1 MKNIVSW
8 AILLGLVL
16 VWGSSFILIKKSL
29 LYFTSDEVGVL
40 RIVITFIFLF
50 PLAILKI
57 KKVDKRTSWTLLI
70 SGVIG
75 SVIPSWL
82 FATAQTQIGSSMAG
96 TLNAL
101 TPLFTLI
108 IGVLFF
114 SLKTRWYNVLGV
126 FIGLVGAVGLI
137 YASSHIG
144 LETNIKYS
152 LLVVVATLC
161 YAINVNLI
169 KTYLSHLDSL
179 TITALTFFFVGIPLT
194 MFILFASDVPSNLIH
209 KPETLV
215 GLGYL
220 SILSVIGTALALIA
234 FNKLIKTSSPVF
246 ASSVTYLIPVIAIAW
261 GIVDGEVFKLTYAFW
276 FTIIILGV
284 FLVNAKPITYSKL
297 LFRKRKASDINSD
310 RN

>member
-40 RIVITFIFLF
+40 RIVITFLFLL

-57 KKVDKRTSWTLLI
+57 KKVEKRTMWTLLI
-70 SGVIG
+70 SGIIG

-114 SLKTRWYNVLGV
+114 NLRTRWYNVLGV

-137 YASSHIG
+137 YASSHTG

-194 MFILFASDVPSNLIH
+194 MFILFASEVPSNLIH
-209 KPETLV
+209 KPETLI

-234 FNKLIKTSSPVF
+234 FNKLIKTNSPVF
-246 ASSVTYLIPVIAIAW
+246 ASSVTYLIPVVAIAW
-261 GIVDGEVFKLTYAFW
+261 GIIDGEVFKLTYAFW

-297 LFRKRKASDINSD
+297 LFRKRKASDINSN

>member
-1 MKNIVSW
+1 MKNFISW

-40 RIVITFIFLF
+40 RIVITFLFLL

-57 KKVDKRTSWTLLI
+57 KKIDKRTIWILLI
-70 SGVIG
+70 SGTIG

-108 IGVLFF
+108 VGVIFF
-114 SLKTRWYNVLGV
+114 GLKTRWFNVLGV
-126 FIGLVGAVGLI
+126 IIGLMGAVGLI
-137 YASSHIG
+137 LVSSQNG

-152 LLVVVATLC
+152 MLIVIASLC
-161 YAINVNLI
+161 YAINVNII
-169 KTYLSHLDSL
+169 KTHLSHLDSL
-179 TITALTFFFVGIPLT
+179 TITSLTFFFVGIPLLL
-194 MFILFASDVPSNLIH
+194 FILFASDVPSNIIH
-209 KPETLV
+209 KPETLI

-220 SILSVIGTALALIA
+220 SVLSVVGTALALIA
-234 FNKLIKTSSPVF
+234 FNKLIKTTSPVF
-246 ASSVTYLIPVIAIAW
+246 ASSVTYLIPVVAIAW
-261 GIVDGEVFKLTYAFW
+261 GIIDGEIFKLSYAIW
-276 FTIIILGV
+276 FVIIILGV
-284 FLVNAKPITYSKL
+284 FLVNAKPGTYNNLSSKL
-297 LFRKRKASDINSD
+297 LFAKRKK
-310 RN
+310 

>member
-1 MKNIVSW
+1 MKNFVSW

-40 RIVITFIFLF
+40 RIVITFLFLL
-50 PLAILKI
+50 PMAILKI
-57 KKVDKRTSWTLLI
+57 KKIDKRTSWILLI
-70 SGVIG
+70 SGIIG

-108 IGVLFF
+108 VGVMFF
-114 SLKTRWYNVLGV
+114 SLKTRWFNVVGV

-152 LLVVVATLC
+152 SLVVIATLC

-169 KTYLSHLDSL
+169 KSYLSHLDSL

-194 MFILFASDVPSNLIH
+194 MFILFASDVPSNLIN
-209 KPETLV
+209 KPETLT

-220 SILSVIGTALALIA
+220 SILSVVGTALALIA

-246 ASSVTYLIPVIAIAW
+246 ASSVTYLIPVVAIAW
-261 GIVDGEVFKLTYAFW
+261 GIIDGEVFKITYLIW
-276 FTIIILGV
+276 FALIIAGV
-284 FLVNAKPITYSKL
+284 FLVNAKPGTYQNISSRL
-297 LFRKRKASDINSD
+297 LFGKRKRA
-310 RN
+310 

>member
-40 RIVITFIFLF
+40 RIVITFLFLL

-70 SGVIG
+70 SGIIG

-114 SLKTRWYNVLGV
+114 NLRTRWYNVLGV

-137 YASSHIG
+137 YASSHTG

-194 MFILFASDVPSNLIH
+194 MFILFASDVPSNLIN

-234 FNKLIKTSSPVF
+234 FNKLIKTNSPVF
-246 ASSVTYLIPVIAIAW
+246 ASSVTYLIPVVAIAW
-261 GIVDGEVFKLTYAFW
+261 GIIDGEVFKLTYAFW

-297 LFRKRKASDINSD
+297 LFRKRKARDINSD

>member
-1 MKNIVSW
+1 MKGFYSW

-29 LYFTSDEVGVL
+29 IYFTSDEVGIL
-40 RIVITFIFLF
+40 RVVITFLFLL

-57 KKVDKRTSWTLLI
+57 KKIDKRTTWILMV
-70 SGVIG
+70 SGIIG

-114 SLKTRWYNVLGV
+114 GFKTRWFNVVGV
-126 FIGLVGAVGLI
+126 IIGLVGAIGLI
-137 YASSHIG
+137 MASSHNG
-144 LETNIKYS
+144 LEANIKYS
-152 LLVVVATLC
+152 LLVIIATLC
-161 YAINVNLI
+161 YAINVNII
-169 KTYLSHLDSL
+169 KTHLSHLGSL
-179 TITALTFFFVGIPLT
+179 TITALTFFYVGIPLT
-194 MFILFASDVPSNLIH
+194 LYILFASNVPSNLINEP
-209 KPETLV
+209 KTLT

-220 SILSVIGTALALIA
+220 TILSVVGTALALIA

-246 ASSVTYLIPVIAIAW
+246 ASSVTYLIPVVAIAW
-261 GIVDGEVFKLTYAFW
+261 GIVDGEIFKLSYAIW
-276 FTIIILGV
+276 FTLIILGV
-284 FLVNAKPITYSKL
+284 FLVNAKPGTYTNISSRL
-297 LFRKRKASDINSD
+297 LFGKRRK
-310 RN
+310 